1 MVPPNTRCSCSGDDP
16 SPCNAADRTCVDK
29 RNHLPICHSGL
40 ERQRSGRIHPS
51 SKNNLRRVKLATW
64 EDPSAPFHDRQD
76 DMSGKVVPFTH
87 TGYICSVAGGR
98 LPPLRTHWGVV
109 PFIRTGC
116 ICNVAGGR
124 LPPLRTHW
132 GVVPFIRTVYSR
144 NVPYGFADPSGFS
157 TIVILKPPF
166 FDPWGQTEPRSKPQ
180 NCQLSI
186 GK

>member
-98 LPPLRTHWGVV
+98 LPPLRTHWG
-109 PFIRTGC
+109 
-116 ICNVAGGR
+116 
-124 LPPLRTHW
+124 
-132 GVVPFIRTVYSR
+132 GVVPFIRTVCSR

-180 NCQLSI
+180 NYQLSI

>member
-87 TGYICSVAGGR
+87 TGYIC
-98 LPPLRTHWGVV
+98 
-109 PFIRTGC
+109 
-116 ICNVAGGR
+116 NVAGGR